1 MYYLR
6 QHHIPVW
13 EFFAQSEQMR
23 QAAMA
28 FALEEIERS
37 CREREEREER

>member
-6 QHHIPVW
+6 QHHIPIW
-13 EFFAQSEQMR
+13 EFFSQGEEMR

-28 FALEEIERS
+28 FALEEIDRS
-37 CREREEREER
+37 RREREAREER